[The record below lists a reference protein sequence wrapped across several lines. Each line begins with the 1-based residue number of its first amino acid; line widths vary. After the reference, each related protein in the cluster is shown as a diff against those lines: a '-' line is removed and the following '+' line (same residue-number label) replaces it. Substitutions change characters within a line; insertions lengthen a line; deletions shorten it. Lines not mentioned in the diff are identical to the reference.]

1 MKAKAAPM
9 VTMASN
15 GSAVPVPQNYI
26 ENGRLYHGFRRGIY
40 MYPCDEPEK
49 DRMDIYHKLFL
60 VARREQLHQT
70 PIPRN
75 WEPRILDLGCGTGI
89 WAIDMADCYPNAE
102 VVGLDLVNIQ
112 PEKIP
117 PKLRFRVPRDYES
130 PWSLGEDSWDLIHL
144 RMACGSVSSWPEL
157 YQKIF
162 THLRPGSG
170 WIEQVEIDLRPQ
182 CDDHTLPQDSPITQW
197 YNYLADATHRVSRP
211 IAYQHNTRQMLQAA
225 GFIDIQEI
233 VIRAPY
239 NSWPN
244 DPHQKEIGR
253 WYNLGISEGLEAMS
267 VAPFIRVNQWNLNQH
282 VKPLIEAVRAQ
293 ICNKKIHA
301 YNNIH
306 IWTARR
312 PQQ

>member
-1 MKAKAAPM
+1 M
-9 VTMASN
+9 
-15 GSAVPVPQNYI
+15 AVPASGGNYS
-26 ENGRLYHGFRRGIY
+26 ENGRWYHGFRRGIY

-60 VARREQLHQT
+60 VARRDQLHQA
-70 PIPRN
+70 PIPQN
-75 WEPRILDLGCGTGI
+75 WEQPRILDLGCGTGI
-89 WAIDMADCYPNAE
+89 WAIDMADRYLHAE

-117 PKLRFRVPRDYES
+117 PKLRFRVPHDYES
-130 PWSLGEDSWDLIHL
+130 PWSLGEDSWDLIHA

-157 YQKIF
+157 YQKIYS
-162 THLRPGSG
+162 HLRPGYG
-170 WIEQVEIDLRPQ
+170 WIEHVEIDLEPR
-182 CDDHTLPQDSPITQW
+182 CDDHTLSPDSDLVKW
-197 YNYLADATHRVSRP
+197 YNYLADATARVSRP
-211 IAYQHNTRQMLQAA
+211 IAYNHQTRQMLQAA

-253 WYNLGISEGLEAMS
+253 WYNLGITEGLDALS
-267 VAPFIRVNQWNLNQH
+267 FAAFTRVYRWDLNEH
-282 VKPLIEAVRAQ
+282 VKPLVESVRKQ
-293 ICNKKIHA
+293 ICNRKIHA

>member
-1 MKAKAAPM
+1 MLIS
-9 VTMASN
+9 TT
-15 GSAVPVPQNYI
+15 
-26 ENGRLYHGFRRGIY
+26 
-40 MYPCDEPEK
+40 
-49 DRMDIYHKLFL
+49 DR
-60 VARREQLHQT
+60 
-70 PIPRN
+70 
-75 WEPRILDLGCGTGI
+75 
-89 WAIDMADCYPNAE
+89 
-102 VVGLDLVNIQ
+102 
-112 PEKIP
+112 IP
-117 PKLRFRVPRDYES
+117 PNLRFRVPRDYES

-162 THLRPGSG
+162 TCVIANVTTLNNGLKFCRHLRPGSG

-182 CDDHTLPQDSPITQW
+182 CDDHTLPQDSPVTQW
-197 YNYLADATHRVSRP
+197 YNYLADATQRVSRP

-253 WYNLGISEGLEAMS
+253 WYSLGISEGLEAMS
-267 VAPFIRVNQWNLNQH
+267 VAPFTRVNRWNWNEH

-301 YNNIH
+301 YNNM
-306 IWTARR
+306 
-312 PQQ
+312 